1 MSMFDILV
9 DHVEAANMTFPCGGI
24 NSDGEH
30 FILERGRDDA
40 GEYVQMHTAQNN
52 DWMRINTY
60 YQDGT
65 QTETF
70 DR

>member
-1 MSMFDILV
+1 MSMFNILV
-9 DHVEAANMTFPCGGI
+9 NQVESAGMSFPCGGT
-24 NSDGEH
+24 NCDGEY

-40 GEYVQMHTAQNN
+40 GEYVQMQTAQNN

-60 YQDGT
+60 YQDGS